1 MHGEVDIRQSE
12 TALLDSVDLPSIPTL
27 ADVVVSITIDATA
40 AASQYLSETVV
51 PHGGE

>member
-12 TALLDSVDLPSIPTL
+12 TALLDTVDVPSIPTL
-27 ADVVVSITIDATA
+27 AEVVVSISADAAA